1 VPVWFP
7 KSLSGWPGW
16 SEGIY
21 DYLVPFADGPPASP
35 KQLQY
40 LLSLIQGAGHGGF
53 RDARRPLELTSRQA
67 GGKFTV
73 GEASELIDRLLAA
86 GTNPIRRDLSAG
98 LPRSTESPNASP
110 KVFGRRAPEGLETPQ
125 ALANISIPGGAMSD
139 SRADSRAELIQ
150 GVPAQMLADELARR
164 GWTMIP
170 PSDPF

>member
-1 VPVWFP
+1 
-7 KSLSGWPGW
+7 L

-21 DYLVPFADGPPASP
+21 DYLVSFADGPPASP

-53 RDARRPLELTSRQA
+53 RDARRPLGLTSRQA

-98 LPRSTESPNASP
+98 LSRSTESPIASP
-110 KVFGRRAPEGLETPQ
+110 KVFGRRAPEGPETPQ
-125 ALANISIPGGAMSD
+125 ALANISLPGGAVSD
-139 SRADSRAELIQ
+139 SRADSRADSRSELIQ